1 MPVENVETFWDFILL
16 NIQLFSIFFV
26 WYGCL
31 GYIAKMD
38 EREKKAMRDPDY
50 DKEDADQR
58 FFGIRFGTIVRNAFY
73 ILLISCAAYITITI
87 VQTSKF

>member
-16 NIQLFSIFFV
+16 YIHLVSIFFV

-31 GYIAKMD
+31 GWRGKHQANIKERLREPDD
-38 EREKKAMRDPDY
+38 EENVT
-50 DKEDADQR
+50 DQR
-58 FFGIRFGTIVRNAFY
+58 IFGYRFGTIVRNAFY